1 MSHRL
6 RPELGNSCSLIRA
19 FAVGQTGILNMVKC
33 DSLIMDGQDDPVF
46 FLFLFFFTIYIFGLK
61 VIFCIRSL

>member
-1 MSHRL
+1 MSHRV

-46 FLFLFFFTIYIFGLK
+46 FFVVVVFSLFTYLG
-61 VIFCIRSL
+61 